1 MSARQDAFVDTN
13 GLTSL
18 SQTIPGGAPITV
30 RIVADSIT
38 EGGCRLITWCWTYPR
53 MIHSEI
59 MTHRAMSRNAASS
72 RAIPAATLR
81 QRVLDAPVIP
91 VKFGKNE
98 RGMQAHTEVDD
109 AGAARDWWLEGRDLM
124 AAHHARGEALGIH
137 KQLVNRVIEPWMT
150 ISTVVSMTDH
160 ANFFHLRKHPMAEDN
175 FQVVAELAWEL
186 FHSHK
191 PTFVP
196 PGGWHLPYIEE
207 TDEELREEVL
217 SMSWKDLG
225 VCNLPIVSGPYFADK
240 FPARRLSDFKV
251 ALSTA
256 RCARVSYL
264 THEGKRDLAADFAL
278 HKRLV
283 VRDNVGEDPIHA
295 SPAEHPAQA
304 MYGRDDG
311 GSIRRYG
318 NFEGWRSYRKILPYE
333 NGPDTSDR
341 CLLCGCWSGRHVP
354 GCSNA

>member
-1 MSARQDAFVDTN
+1 MSARQDARVDAN
-13 GLTSL
+13 GLVAL

-30 RIVADSIT
+30 KIAADSIT
-38 EGGCRLITWCWTYPR
+38 EGGCRLVTWCWEYPR
-53 MIHSEI
+53 MIHAEI
-59 MTHRAMSRNAASS
+59 MTHRAFSRNAASS

-81 QRVLDAPVIP
+81 ARVLDKPAIP
-91 VKFGKNE
+91 IKFGKNE
-98 RGMQAHTEVDD
+98 RGMQAHSEVDD

-124 AAHHARGEALGIH
+124 AAHHKRGEDLGIH

-150 ISTVVSMTDH
+150 IATLVSTTDH

-186 FHSHK
+186 FHNHK
-191 PTFVP
+191 PMYIP

-207 TDEELREEVL
+207 SDDDLRAEILNMRWAEIGIQRVT
-217 SMSWKDLG
+217 
-225 VCNLPIVSGPYFADK
+225 GPKAGIGFSLVDAK
-240 FPARRLSDFKV
+240 I

-264 THEGKRDLAADFAL
+264 THEGTRDLAADFAL

-283 VRDNVGEDPIHA
+283 VRENAESDPIHA
-295 SPAEHPAQA
+295 SPAEHPARA
-304 MYGRDDG
+304 C
-311 GSIRRYG
+311 SISNGLQRHG
-318 NFEGWRSYRKILPYE
+318 NFEGWKSYRKFLPYE

-341 CLLCGCWSGRHVP
+341 CMLCGCWGGRHVP